1 MGRTMKKLIAILIL
15 MIHFQ
20 LLALGE
26 YYPKCQIPA
35 VVVAH
40 LCICNSE
47 TKRYTRIHEEV
58 LPAVG
63 TDLKF
68 MDSGETLANWNGE
81 GTANLRP
88 LRLWDV
94 NTGKLT
100 GTYIANVIAVSHNN
114 EMIASWTQA
123 RYDISPILLRNVKN
137 GKQKLS
143 ITKSNQIRISKLLF
157 SQDGKTLISCGT
169 SKDHKQTVEL
179 WDTETGNLNIT
190 VKTNDYNLKPI
201 AFSAD
206 SQVFVSSGNVGIQF
220 WNTTIGEQI
229 FSVKDSPAYFHDF
242 VFSPN
247 ESMFAISSSDET
259 IRLWDTKSRKQFAVL
274 IGHTGTISSMAFAPD
289 GDTIATASTD
299 ETIRLWN
306 TKTGKH
312 ITTLVGHTGMVEKV
326 LYSPDGETLVS
337 ASRDK
342 TIRVWNVVTGKHK
355 STLVGHIG
363 HPSSIAFSP
372 DGKKIA
378 SVGKEILLWK
388 IDR

>member
-1 MGRTMKKLIAILIL
+1 MSRTMKKLIAILIL
-15 MIHFQ
+15 MIHSQ

-40 LCICNSE
+40 LCSCNSE
-47 TKRYTRIHEEV
+47 TEEYTRMHEKP

-63 TDLKF
+63 THLKF

-81 GTANLRP
+81 DTENVRP

-100 GTYIANVIAVSHNN
+100 GTYMGNVITVSHNN
-114 EMIASWTQA
+114 ELIACWTLN
-123 RYDISPILLRNVKN
+123 RNDFSPILLWNAKT
-137 GKQKLS
+137 GKLKLNIS
-143 ITKSNQIRISKLLF
+143 ESNQFRISKLLF
-157 SQDGKTLISCGT
+157 SQDGEKLISCGR
-169 SKDHKQTVEL
+169 SEDNKQTFEL
-179 WDTETGNLNIT
+179 WDTETGDLKAT
-190 VKTNDYNLKPI
+190 LKTKDYNLEPST
-201 AFSAD
+201 FSAD
-206 SQVFVSSGNVGIQF
+206 SQIFVSSGNGDIQF
-220 WNTTIGEQI
+220 RNTTTGEQI
-229 FSVKDSPAYFHDF
+229 FSVKDSPAYFFDF

-247 ESMFAISSSDET
+247 ESMFAISCSDET
-259 IRLWDTKSRKQFAVL
+259 IRLWNTKSRKQFAVL
-274 IGHTGTISSMAFAPD
+274 IGHTGSISSLAFAPD
-289 GDTIATASTD
+289 GNTIATASTD

-312 ITTLVGHTGMVEKV
+312 ITTLVGHTETVEKI
-326 LYSPDGETLVS
+326 LYSPDGKTLVS

-342 TIRVWNVVTGKHK
+342 TIRLWDVETGKHK
-355 STLVGHIG
+355 STLVGHTEP
-363 HPSSIAFSP
+363 PSSVAFSP

-388 IDR
+388 ID